1 MQTPL
6 QTVAAPAAG
15 AQSDMKEA
23 LEALVADKKKK
34 EKPKLEVA
42 SKLAKLNLG
51 RLDHDQWPL
60 QKEADELLEAVEKQR
75 ARGVKF
81 PCPHADLRRFAPA
94 WCASLAE
101 QKEDSDDDNEVSE
114 TAKNFGKTLG
124 VKVARDKRHLTV
136 VQWVAAFERYAV
148 AAAVAECYEYD
159 ALLKHKDN
167 VMRLAEECRAK
178 GKPTATAL
186 VYDELA

>member
-1 MQTPL
+1 MPNRGGSFLLCKEVSVTLSYTVHAALLRRGVSLQTPL

-15 AQSDMKEA
+15 AQSDMKEV

-42 SKLAKLNLG
+42 AKLAKLNLG

-81 PCPHADLRRFAPA
+81 PCPYADLRRFAPA

-101 QKEDSDDDNEVSE
+101 QKE
-114 TAKNFGKTLG
+114 T
-124 VKVARDKRHLTV
+124 
-136 VQWVAAFERYAV
+136 Q
-148 AAAVAECYEYD
+148 
-159 ALLKHKDN
+159 
-167 VMRLAEECRAK
+167 
-178 GKPTATAL
+178 ATTTR
-186 VYDELA
+186 